1 MRVLVTGG
9 SGFIGSALVHLLVR
23 EGHQVANID
32 KMTYAANPASL
43 AGLSAGYRHIHA
55 DIADAPALASA
66 FRDHR
71 PEAVVHLAAESHV
84 DRSID
89 GPLPFVT
96 TNVTGTATVL
106 EAARAYWNGLVGSER
121 EGFRLL
127 HVSTDEVFGSLG
139 AEGRFD
145 ETSPYQPNSP
155 YAASKAA
162 ADHLARA
169 WHVTYGLPV
178 MVSNCSNN
186 YGPRQYPEKLIPLM
200 ILNGLTGL
208 ALPVYGDGRQV
219 RDWLHVDDHARG
231 LLAMLERGRP
241 GESYLLGGG
250 CDIANIDVV
259 HAVCDALDEMV
270 PDRLGCRR
278 RLLRHVTD
286 RPGHDR
292 RYAVNPS
299 KAAREL
305 GWRPEDSFAEGIRA
319 TVRWYLDNEA
329 WWAPLLGEDSPWT
342 RRLGLAS

>member
-1 MRVLVTGG
+1 MRILVTGG

-23 EGHQVANID
+23 EGHQVANLD
-32 KMTYAANPASL
+32 KLTYAANPASL
-43 AGLSAGYRHIHA
+43 AGLSAGYRHIRGDVADHA
-55 DIADAPALASA
+55 AVAQA

-71 PEAVVHLAAESHV
+71 PEAVIHLAAESHV

-106 EAARAYWNGLVGSER
+106 EAARAHWNGLSGR
-121 EGFRLL
+121 ARDGFRLL

-139 AEGRFD
+139 PKGRFD
-145 ETSPYQPNSP
+145 EASPYQPNSP

-178 MVSNCSNN
+178 MVSNCTNN

-200 ILNGLTGL
+200 ILNGLGGL
-208 ALPVYGDGRQV
+208 PLPVYGDGRQV

-231 LLAMLERGRP
+231 LLAMLARGRP

-250 CDIANIDVV
+250 CDIANITVV
-259 HAVCDALDEMV
+259 HAVCDALDEMI
-270 PDRLGCRR
+270 PDRLGSRR
-278 RLLRHVTD
+278 RLIRHVTD

-292 RYAVNPS
+292 RYAVDPT

-305 GWRPEDSFAEGIRA
+305 GWQPEATFADGIRA

-329 WWAPLLGEDSPWT
+329 WWAPLLGVAT